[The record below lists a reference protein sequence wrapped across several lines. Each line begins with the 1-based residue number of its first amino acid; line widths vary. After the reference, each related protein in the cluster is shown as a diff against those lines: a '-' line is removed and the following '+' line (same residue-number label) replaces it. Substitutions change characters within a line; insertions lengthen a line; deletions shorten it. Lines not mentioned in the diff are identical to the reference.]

1 MTLEERRFRKIQ
13 GIIHTLDKCKQAGI
27 SVNYEN
33 LIREVN
39 LKFGSSRRTSMDY
52 IDSAMKA
59 TNMVIV
65 EVDHEKEIISKNIS
79 YNEIKRGNSNIFTE
93 LKKEELDKI
102 IK

>member
-65 EVDHEKEIISKNIS
+65 EVDHEKEIISKRIS